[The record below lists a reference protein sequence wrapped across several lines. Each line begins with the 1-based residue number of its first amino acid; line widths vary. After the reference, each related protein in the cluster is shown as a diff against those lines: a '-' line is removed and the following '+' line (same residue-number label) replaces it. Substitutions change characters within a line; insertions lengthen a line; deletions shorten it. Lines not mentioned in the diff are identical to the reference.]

1 MEQLALHLILS
12 YLILPHLTLPC
23 LILSYSCSS
32 SFILI
37 PLSYFQSLIII
48 MSLLYR
54 FSNRVF
60 IDKAIAGWTGKS
72 DLDHIQTV
80 GDYLHHS
87 SEGWETPYKA
97 VDLSPSDRTDPLYA
111 VVAVK
116 R

>member
-1 MEQLALHLILS
+1 
-12 YLILPHLTLPC
+12 
-23 LILSYSCSS
+23 
-32 SFILI
+32 
-37 PLSYFQSLIII
+37 
-48 MSLLYR
+48 MSLHYR

>member
-1 MEQLALHLILS
+1 MHLISSYVTLS
-12 YLILPHLTLPC
+12 YLF
-23 LILSYSCSS
+23 SS

-37 PLSYFQSLIII
+37 PLSYCLTLIII
-48 MSLLYR
+48 TILFYR

-97 VDLSPSDRTDPLYA
+97 VDLSPSDRSDPLYA